1 MIASGGGAGAADPA
15 AFALELATAPD
26 ADAVATTDGSAG
38 ALAAAGAA
46 LEAPLSHADITRSP
60 KLAAI
65 HARMRQG
72 LPHGGY
78 NRAPLVTPSFT
89 PISSTIG
96 GVLLGVAASAL
107 LLANGEVCGISGIM
121 GGAAF
126 ARRGERVWRIVFLAG
141 LLAGGALVAWA
152 DRSAL
157 AVASEQSTWLAGL
170 SGALVGIGTR
180 MGDGCTSGHGLC
192 GIARFSGRSI
202 VATLVFMATGAA
214 TVFVVRHV
222 LGVAAGAP

>member
-1 MIASGGGAGAADPA
+1 MTS
-15 AFALELATAPD
+15 
-26 ADAVATTDGSAG
+26 
-38 ALAAAGAA
+38 
-46 LEAPLSHADITRSP
+46 
-60 KLAAI
+60 
-65 HARMRQG
+65 
-72 LPHGGY
+72 
-78 NRAPLVTPSFT
+78 SFT
-89 PISSTIG
+89 PVSATIG
-96 GVLLGVAASAL
+96 GILLGIAASTL
-107 LLANGEVCGISGIM
+107 LLANGEVCGISGIL

-126 ARRGERVWRIVFLAG
+126 AKRADRAWRMVFLAG

-157 AVASEQSTWLAGL
+157 AVASEQSIWLAAV
-170 SGALVGIGTR
+170 SGVVVGIGTR

-202 VATLVFMATGAA
+202 VATLVFMATGAG